1 MASPVAHTAMGLF
14 LATLTTNPLVYLVA
28 IVSHLFLDTV
38 PEWYANKVD
47 NPTWFYASEVTM
59 LVSLIYIWAVLHGS
73 SLFVLGVVL
82 ASLSP
87 DIIDTIMRR
96 LMGKAIFPFHPKP
109 RYTTLGFEFQTV
121 GMTMTQ
127 TFIFD
132 LGFCLLA
139 LMVMYL

>member
-59 LVSLIYIWAVLHGS
+59 LVSLIYIW
-73 SLFVLGVVL
+73 VVL

-121 GMTMTQ
+121 GMSMTQ